1 VTDRASE
8 TLPAWIRAAAP
19 VAADLRAGKAVVA
32 LESTVITHGLPRP
45 VNLEIARQME
55 SQVSAAGARPAT
67 VAVLDGQICLGLT
80 PEELER
86 LALSPSAR
94 KLNRR
99 DLGAARAKGESGGTT
114 VSATMYVAH
123 GAGIRVFA
131 TGGIGGVHLGAAR
144 AKGES
149 GGTTVSATMY
159 VAHGAGIRVF
169 ATGGIGGVH
178 PGAGGDVSADLTE
191 LAQTAVAVVCSG
203 AKAILDL
210 PRTLE
215 WLETAGVPV
224 IGWRTDEFPAFFSRE
239 SGLSVSTRA
248 DTPAQAAAILRSHWE
263 LGSKAGALVCVACP
277 EEEAVPRSRVEAA
290 VSQALA
296 IAESVGVTGKDLT
309 PFLLARV
316 AELSGDAT
324 LRANLALLRH
334 NARVAAEIALALAGP
349 AR

>member
-1 VTDRASE
+1 MTDRASE

-131 TGGIGGVHLGAAR
+131 TGGIGGVH
-144 AKGES
+144 
-149 GGTTVSATMY
+149 
-159 VAHGAGIRVF
+159 
-169 ATGGIGGVH
+169 

-248 DTPAQAAAILRSHWE
+248 DSPAQAAAILRSHWE
-263 LGSKAGALVCVACP
+263 LGSKAGALICVACP

-290 VSQALA
+290 VNQALA

>member
-99 DLGAARAKGESGGTT
+99 D
-114 VSATMYVAH
+114 
-123 GAGIRVFA
+123 
-131 TGGIGGVHLGAAR
+131 LGAAR

>member
-1 VTDRASE
+1 MTDRASE

-99 DLGAARAKGESGGTT
+99 D
-114 VSATMYVAH
+114 
-123 GAGIRVFA
+123 
-131 TGGIGGVHLGAAR
+131 LGAAR

>member
-1 VTDRASE
+1 
-8 TLPAWIRAAAP
+8 
-19 VAADLRAGKAVVA
+19 
-32 LESTVITHGLPRP
+32 
-45 VNLEIARQME
+45 
-55 SQVSAAGARPAT
+55 
-67 VAVLDGQICLGLT
+67 
-80 PEELER
+80 
-86 LALSPSAR
+86 
-94 KLNRR
+94 
-99 DLGAARAKGESGGTT
+99 
-114 VSATMYVAH
+114 
-123 GAGIRVFA
+123 
-131 TGGIGGVHLGAAR
+131 
-144 AKGES
+144 
-149 GGTTVSATMY
+149 MY

-248 DTPAQAAAILRSHWE
+248 DSPAQAAAILRSHWE
-263 LGSKAGALVCVACP
+263 LGSKAGALICVACP

-290 VSQALA
+290 VNQALA

>member
-1 VTDRASE
+1 MTDRASE

-131 TGGIGGVHLGAAR
+131 TGGIGGVH
-144 AKGES
+144 
-149 GGTTVSATMY
+149 
-159 VAHGAGIRVF
+159 
-169 ATGGIGGVH
+169 

-248 DTPAQAAAILRSHWE
+248 DSPAQAAAILRSHWE

>member
-131 TGGIGGVHLGAAR
+131 TGGIGGVH
-144 AKGES
+144 
-149 GGTTVSATMY
+149 
-159 VAHGAGIRVF
+159 
-169 ATGGIGGVH
+169 

-248 DTPAQAAAILRSHWE
+248 DSPAQAAAILRSHWE
-263 LGSKAGALVCVACP
+263 LGSKAGALICVACP